1 MLTIFSIS
9 ESLFLCIL
17 ITFEVHAIMHT
28 LDTSF
33 LKKRKIK
40 RFKYTPR
47 SYRENDL
54 GDRSEKES
62 RTSDFSAKWNQVRG
76 LNAGRKNRGFSMRLL
91 ILILALLLIALY
103 ILDVKFM

>member
-1 MLTIFSIS
+1 M
-9 ESLFLCIL
+9 
-17 ITFEVHAIMHT
+17 
-28 LDTSF
+28 DTSF

-76 LNAGRKNRGFSMRLL
+76 LNTGRKNRGFSMRLL

-103 ILDVKFM
+103 ILDVKLM